1 MKAILIKYLSATDTK
16 SVRLK
21 ACAEGVKA
29 ITVPRANY
37 DLSLESDA
45 LLLADMAAQKWF
57 GDLIVVDG
65 FGTLPDGNFVATLM
79 KIPELKIPPPLSEDV
94 PVFTSE
100 DVPVFIG
107 NKMI

>member
-1 MKAILIKYLSATDTK
+1 MKAILIKCLSATNTK
-16 SVRLK
+16 PVRLK

-29 ITVPRANY
+29 ITVPRATG
-37 DLSLESDA
+37 DISLESDSLA
-45 LLLADMAAQKWF
+45 LADMAAQKWF

-100 DVPVFIG
+100 DFPVFIG
-107 NKMI
+107 KKVL